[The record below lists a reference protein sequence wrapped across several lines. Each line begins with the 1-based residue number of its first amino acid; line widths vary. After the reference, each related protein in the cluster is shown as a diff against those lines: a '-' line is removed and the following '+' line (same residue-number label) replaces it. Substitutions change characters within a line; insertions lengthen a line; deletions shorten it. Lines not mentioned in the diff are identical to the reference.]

1 MAGGVW
7 GEAGGIG
14 AGSGHG
20 LGEKIT
26 EELGHQVIRFLPVLS
41 PTCGVTWGQL
51 LFNVLKSE
59 TVSSLLYGDLF
70 VNETHQPWG

>member
-20 LGEKIT
+20 LGREDNRGAGPS
-26 EELGHQVIRFLPVLS
+26 GHQIS
-41 PTCGVTWGQL
+41 PSFVTHLRGNL
-51 LFNVLKSE
+51 GAVTF
-59 TVSSLLYGDLF
+59 
-70 VNETHQPWG
+70 